1 MLVAVGCGGKHL
13 HKQVDAPEATAS
25 SVLSFAALIA
35 GFFLP
40 WSAIASDFTTYFDR
54 RSKKAS
60 IFVPS
65 YIGLVTGAIPLMIL
79 GAAIGGAVP
88 NVPSWEE
95 GYNTNNVGGV
105 LGAMLEP
112 SGGFGKF
119 LLVLLALSVLGNV
132 VGSIYALTLNFQ
144 ALLFLVRIRIP
155 RIVYTIIATAIIIP
169 VAIKV
174 AANFFDSLSNFLGI
188 IGYWPAAFVAVIVLE
203 HLVFRKGKAENY
215 DLTQWETA
223 RGLPTGLAALGA
235 AVLCFGMVIP
245 GMAQIWYT
253 GPIAVHTGDIGFEMA
268 FALTAALYVP
278 FRFLEVKLLDRI

>member
-1 MLVAVGCGGKHL
+1 M
-13 HKQVDAPEATAS
+13 
-25 SVLSFAALIA
+25 
-35 GFFLP
+35 
-40 WSAIASDFTTYFDR
+40 FDEPLTKNNNR
-54 RSKKAS
+54 AS

-155 RIVYTIIATAIIIP
+155 RIVYTIVATAIIIP

-235 AVLCFGMVIP
+235 AVLSFGMVIP

-253 GPIAVHTGDIGFEMA
+253 GPIAVHTSDIGFEMT

-278 FRFLEVKLLDRI
+278 FRFLEVKLLNRI